1 MLPFLFLLAMSGDDL
16 AKSIQE
22 ATATEKYIF
31 EVETRNSKV
40 DGRFRQGSPLF
51 VRADG
56 IEFFRQGKRLVYL
69 QDGKWNRTRTG
80 TLSDPLRILA
90 ATAKVQSIR
99 MPHEELAQLCKALKN
114 AKKSDDKGGLIVSGE
129 FGEAEARELSPSED
143 RDVARGGVASVWIDN
158 GKVAKYRIAITLKG
172 RRGNADV
179 DGVAVTTVTIRR
191 PEGARYDVPEDAKKA
206 LAD

>member
-1 MLPFLFLLAMSGDDL
+1 MLPFLFLLATAGDDL

-22 ATATEKYIF
+22 ATSTEKYIF

-56 IEFFRQGKRLVYL
+56 IEFFRQEKRLVYL

-80 TLSDPLRILA
+80 TLSDPLRILG
-90 ATAKVQSIR
+90 ATAKVQSLVI
-99 MPHEELAQLCKALKN
+99 PHEELARLSKSLRNLKKFTEQG
-114 AKKSDDKGGLIVSGE
+114 AVLVSGE
-129 FGEAEARELSPSED
+129 FGEAEARELARSED
-143 RDVARGGVASVWIDN
+143 RDVARGGVARVWIDN
-158 GKVAKYRIAITLKG
+158 GKVAKYQIAITLKG

-179 DGVAVTTVTIRR
+179 DGVAETTVTIRH
-191 PEGARYDVPEDAKKA
+191 PENASYAVPDEARKA
-206 LAD
+206 LKD